1 MGKRRWPAEWEPQS
15 AIWLSWPHN
24 PETWPGHF
32 EPVPETFQQFVSAC
46 AEIVTVR
53 ILVAPHVMDVA
64 RSLVGTIANVD
75 LIECPTNDCWIR
87 DFGPTFVLDAD
98 SVVAV
103 DWRYNAWGGKYPP
116 WDHDAAAAP
125 KIAEW
130 ARVPCESSQ
139 LGCEG
144 GALETDGLGRLITT
158 PDCLITDTR
167 NPGWD
172 QERIANELH
181 RRLGVHEI
189 LWLDGGGLEGDD
201 TDGHI
206 DQIARFVDPENIVC
220 AVCDD
225 PDDPNHEVL
234 ESNYRQLRVWGRQTS
249 PSVEVHR
256 LPIPPKRSIEGQ
268 RVPESYC
275 NFLIVGGKRVILPTF
290 NHEES
295 DQFAITLLSRLMPD
309 FDIYPI
315 NASHLAWGLGA
326 FHCASQ
332 QQPAGSKV

>member
-1 MGKRRWPAEWEPQS
+1 MAKRRWPAEWEPQS

-24 PETWPGHF
+24 PETWPGRFQH
-32 EPVPETFQQFVSAC
+32 VPETFRQFVEAC
-46 AEIVTVR
+46 CDLVRVR
-53 ILVAPHVMDVA
+53 ILVAPQA
-64 RSLVGTIANVD
+64 AETAASLVGDLANVD

-87 DFGPTFVLDAD
+87 DFGPTFVAENDRII
-98 SVVAV
+98 AV

-116 WDHDAAAAP
+116 WDDDAAAAS
-125 KIAEW
+125 KIAKW
-130 ARVPCESSQ
+130 AGTECEPSE

-144 GALETDGLGRLITT
+144 GALETDGTGRLLTT
-158 PDCLITDTR
+158 PDCLITDSR

-172 QERIANELH
+172 QERVAQELH

-206 DQIARFVDPENIVC
+206 DQIARFVDPENVVC

-225 PDDPNHEVL
+225 ADDPNREVL
-234 ESNYRQLRVWGRQTS
+234 ESNYRQLRVWGRETS
-249 PSVEVHR
+249 PSVNVHR
-256 LPIPPKRSIEGQ
+256 LPIPPRRYIDGQ

-275 NFLIVGGKRVILPTF
+275 NFLIVGAKRVILPIF
-290 NHEES
+290 NSADS
-295 DQFAITLLSRLMPD
+295 DAYAIELMTRLMPD
-309 FDIYPI
+309 FEICPI
-315 NASHLAWGLGA
+315 DATHLAWGLGA

-332 QQPAGSKV
+332 QQPYVDI